1 MAESGFVK
9 VAEIGDLSPGEMKQ
23 VQVGQVDLLLANV
36 GGSFY
41 VIGETCTH
49 AGGVP
54 SQGELDGEQVA
65 CPRHQA
71 MFSVITGEAVSPPAD
86 EGVNAYEVRISGQEI
101 LVGPVKS

>member
-49 AGGVP
+49 AGGVL
-54 SQGELDGEQVA
+54 SQGELDGEQVE